1 MNNTSKMIINQ
12 LIVALF
18 LFVIVITFIFCIH
31 NWSLRIDNDKAN
43 KLEIFDGT
51 TGSKAIIEGAE
62 AEPII
67 DNLKDIKLKPNGIAL
82 FRLGY
87 RFKVRILDESGTSAC
102 NWGLFYINGDN
113 TIRNGLFFYTA
124 ESDFIDVEYIDSLV
138 NEN

>member
-1 MNNTSKMIINQ
+1 MTRNKPFWI
-12 LIVALF
+12 ALF
-18 LFVIVITFIFCIH
+18 LSVIVITVIFVIH
-31 NWSLRIDNDKAN
+31 NSSLRIDNDKAD

-62 AEPII
+62 AKPII

-102 NWGLFYINGDN
+102 NWDLFYINGEQ
-113 TIRNGLFFYTA
+113 TIRNGHFSIQLNRT
-124 ESDFIDVEYIDSLV
+124 S
-138 NEN
+138 